1 MKNAHLRFLPITFH
15 QQRRDSSTRITA
27 YCDRF
32 AADEDKTHLLSL
44 TANDSVMAAF
54 TAAIAEQLS
63 FDICLPGQAEQS
75 ISLGENAH
83 TWKTSI
89 PMPGRKQP
97 LRHVVVLSEEL
108 RFNNSET
115 GVFILNGRTDFAWAV
130 LTSKLGLPACPAWGN
145 YMMARIEE
153 EKRIDDLTGYN
164 CNPVRIRVS
173 RDEMLQWIGDG
184 VREGFL
190 GLPRKTAPSSGPT
203 LSSRTFS
210 FPPPNSSALQRPP
223 SKRSLAAAR
232 PSKTLSNWSKLA
244 DFVEVFLFTNRTVRI
259 LVLVIRDVCRL
270 FRELRVFRVCAT
282 MEPSCR

>member
-1 MKNAHLRFLPITFH
+1 MKNAHLRFLPVTFH

-54 TAAIAEQLS
+54 TAAVTEQLS

-75 ISLGENAH
+75 VSLGENAH
-83 TWKTSI
+83 AWKTSI
-89 PMPGRKQP
+89 PMPERKQP

-108 RFNNSET
+108 RFNKSET
-115 GVFILNGRTDFAWAV
+115 GVFILNGKTDFAWAV
-130 LTSKLGLPACPAWGN
+130 LASKLGLPACPAWGN
-145 YMMARIEE
+145 YMMARLEE

-190 GLPRKTAPSSGPT
+190 GLPPKNGPIQWPTFT
-203 LSSRTFS
+203 LGNILI
-210 FPPPNSSALQRPP
+210 PPNQ
-223 SKRSLAAAR
+223 LASTPETA
-232 PSKTLSNWSKLA
+232 
-244 DFVEVFLFTNRTVRI
+244 E
-259 LVLVIRDVCRL
+259 
-270 FRELRVFRVCAT
+270 
-282 MEPSCR
+282 